1 MTQYRLVAA
10 LALAAAGPAAAQPGP
25 LRGLD
30 DYVTRALAAWEAP
43 AIAVAVVRNDSVVHA
58 RGYGVRERGRP
69 EPATAQ
75 TVFAIG
81 STSKAFT
88 SALLGMLVDQGR
100 VAWDDPVTRHLP
112 GFQLFD
118 PYVTREITI
127 RDLLT
132 HRSGLARGDRLWAG
146 SGMSREAVLRRVRFL
161 EPSWSFR
168 STYGYQ
174 NIMFLAA
181 GELAGRVLGTSWDAA
196 IAERIFTPLGMR
208 RSVTSVG
215 PLKGMD
221 DVATPHE
228 RFDGRVTPVEWLD
241 IDNIGPAGSIN
252 SSVADMAQWIRLQ
265 LGLGTVAGRKL
276 IDSATVREMHTLQM
290 PIRPSQTDEKLW
302 PESHL
307 MGYGLAWSLRDYRG
321 VKIVSHGGAIRGMR
335 AWVALVP
342 ERRLGVVVLTNLAE
356 SPLPTALGMRVIDQ
370 HLGAPVKDW
379 SGLYLAEAKEARADL
394 DSRRAALDA
403 REQELAARVAELDA
417 REQELAAREAAPA
430 VPEKPS
436 DTVSQAPKAVAAAT
450 KKLEARSKKLDARA
464 EQLDARDAA
473 LGERTAELEQLAI
486 ALVERETA
494 AAEHD
499 AALDGRQAE
508 LAEQEASL
516 AERAAA
522 LDAREREL
530 AERERESDTVSQAS
544 EPAEAAADELAAVEA
559 KLAELREAER
569 AFARTHAELAARSDA
584 LAERE
589 AAIAARERA
598 VAAAEAPPT
607 PELEALEAR
616 IRRLEQGGKRPE
628 AEPQTFSA
636 GLRALQERGLRGP
649 AKDEP
654 LH

>member
-1 MTQYRLVAA
+1 MTQRRLVAT
-10 LALAAAGPAAAQPGP
+10 LVLAAAAPAAAQQGP

-43 AIAVAVVRNDSVVHA
+43 ALAVAVVRNDSVVHA
-58 RGYGVRERGRP
+58 RGYGVRELGRP

-100 VAWDDPVTRHLP
+100 VGWDDPATRHLP

-146 SGMSREAVLRRVRFL
+146 SGMSREEVLRRVRFL

-196 IAERIFTPLGMR
+196 VAERIFAPLGMR

-228 RFDGRVTPVEWLD
+228 WLDGKVTPVEWLD

-252 SSVADMAQWIRLQ
+252 SSVADMAQWIRLH

-290 PIRPSQTDEKLW
+290 HIRPSQTDEKLW

-356 SPLPTALGMRVIDQ
+356 SSLPTALGMRVIDQ

-379 SGLYLAEAKEARADL
+379 SALYLAETR
-394 DSRRAALDA
+394 
-403 REQELAARVAELDA
+403 
-417 REQELAAREAAPA
+417 
-430 VPEKPS
+430 
-436 DTVSQAPKAVAAAT
+436 
-450 KKLEARSKKLDARA
+450 
-464 EQLDARDAA
+464 
-473 LGERTAELEQLAI
+473 
-486 ALVERETA
+486 
-494 AAEHD
+494 
-499 AALDGRQAE
+499 
-508 LAEQEASL
+508 
-516 AERAAA
+516 
-522 LDAREREL
+522 
-530 AERERESDTVSQAS
+530 
-544 EPAEAAADELAAVEA
+544 
-559 KLAELREAER
+559 
-569 AFARTHAELAARSDA
+569 
-584 LAERE
+584 
-589 AAIAARERA
+589 AARERA
-598 VAAAEAPPT
+598 AAERRRIVAARLSGTAPSLALDRYAATYADSMYGEIRVTKEGPGLVIRFG
-607 PELEALEAR
+607 PQFLGDLEHWHLDTFESVWRNRAQGRGFVTFRLDPRGQVSALEIPGLASFGR
-616 IRRLEQGGKRPE
+616 VPGSGQATSGGN
-628 AEPQTFSA
+628 
-636 GLRALQERGLRGP
+636 
-649 AKDEP
+649 D
-654 LH
+654 